1 MAMPEREGLR
11 RPESVADFI
20 GELRGLKAVAGLS
33 LRELQRRTGLPR
45 STIAHALRTDRPT
58 LPPWDR
64 VLALLRALGVA
75 ETALP
80 AWKQAWTGL
89 RLAADAGARA
99 RVEGRSKGSDAT
111 PVAAEGTPAGC
122 DGAAVQADRAAADG
136 DFAGGG
142 SGAVEGVTAPVRG
155 FRRGPSRQRVLTHAA
170 SLLLGVCIG
179 VGAMEGLAGVDTAG
193 SPAGVKVGYP
203 VEEQPCPSPTAD
215 PAPDPAGVADA
226 GPRTGN
232 ESAAWVA
239 RAAADQQV
247 LGGTDVVLPVTNA
260 VTAGNAL
267 VVTMMLTATCPGPLT
282 VTDTQGNTFRIVA
295 EETDGRLHRT
305 LVLAAFHVRPL
316 STADSIRVTYPH
328 ASKYHVAVDEFS
340 GISRAV
346 GYARAH
352 GESGQT
358 AFSTSSTRLDCAAG
372 DLVVGTVGSNSGT
385 APAFTGEWTALPVL
399 RLSSYRLSTAY
410 RIVPAAQMCAVTGTT
425 TSQWA
430 AAAVVFR

>member
-1 MAMPEREGLR
+1 MPEREGPW
-11 RPESVADFI
+11 RPESVAEFI
-20 GELRGLKAVAGLS
+20 GALRSLKAVEGLS

-45 STIAHALRTDRPT
+45 TTIAHALSKERPS

-64 VLALLRALGVA
+64 VLALLRALGVD

-80 AWKQAWTGL
+80 GWKRAWTGL
-89 RLAADAGARA
+89 RLAADAGTRA
-99 RVEGRSKGSDAT
+99 GGPSEGSASMPAQAE
-111 PVAAEGTPAGC
+111 AAPTE
-122 DGAAVQADRAAADG
+122 ADG
-136 DFAGGG
+136 DPAVGDPAGGG
-142 SGAVEGVTAPVRG
+142 SAEGAAAPVRG
-155 FRRGPSRQRVLTHAA
+155 SRRGPSRQLVLTHAA
-170 SLLLGVCIG
+170 SLLLGVCVG
-179 VGAMEGLAGVDTAG
+179 VGAMEGLAGVDPAG
-193 SPAGVKVGYP
+193 GPAGVKAGFP
-203 VEEQPCPSPTAD
+203 VEEQPCPPPTAN
-215 PAPDPAGVADA
+215 PAPSSAGAADA

-239 RAAADQQV
+239 RAAADQQI

-260 VTAGNAL
+260 VTAGDAL
-267 VVTMMLTATCPGPLT
+267 VVTMMLTATCPGPVT
-282 VTDTQGNTFRIVA
+282 VTDTRGNAFRIVA
-295 EETDGRLHRT
+295 DETDSRLHRT

-316 STADSIRVTYPH
+316 TTADSIRVKYPH

-346 GYARAH
+346 GYAQAH

-385 APAFTGEWTALPVL
+385 APAFTAEWTALPVL

-410 RIVPAAQMCAVTGTT
+410 RIVPADQMCAATGTT
-425 TSQWA
+425 TSQWG